1 MASKIVAAFCFPL
14 VSNSGNI
21 LPRMVQWG
29 LSPDLALRAPHY
41 SSISQ
46 ENRLW
51 YWGEA
56 QKEVQKRLCN
66 VRGFWQKGWRNLLG
80 GLWRVCWVVPYWA
93 APQRKGDRR
102 WSQSSAAAAET
113 SSSRSSGPTS
123 SSSRSS
129 SRCCCRIDS
138 RPFSCSAKKLP

>member
-41 SSISQ
+41 YSISQ
-46 ENRLW
+46 ENRFW
-51 YWGEA
+51 YWGGA

-66 VRGFWQKGWRNLLG
+66 VRGFWQKGWRNLLR

-113 SSSRSSGPTS
+113 SSSSGPT